1 MNEFER
7 YAQDIVYPPIN
18 LDAIKDDIDQL
29 SPYWASGYEPDE
41 LSVLE
46 AVRSAMIA
54 REEFFYTQV
63 CEAIISCIAN
73 IHPSS
78 DKPLVLLFDIDE
90 TIGRNIKKPS
100 DSGQPESALVLRPAL
115 KYLLSWINEVK
126 LQYPLRVGLLSSR
139 NKLGMDQSFSDPD
152 ILLPIADSIDKSLVI
167 STEQQLGSTLSN
179 TAASNLL
186 SPSSSKN
193 EESDSLMNLDYSD
206 YGDKL
211 NTLNEIASQ
220 TAHSS
225 IIVVDDL
232 PYPAA
237 LDKARG
243 YYGVPLESNGSFYLK
258 S

>member
-1 MNEFER
+1 
-7 YAQDIVYPPIN
+7 
-18 LDAIKDDIDQL
+18 
-29 SPYWASGYEPDE
+29 
-41 LSVLE
+41 
-46 AVRSAMIA
+46 
-54 REEFFYTQV
+54 
-63 CEAIISCIAN
+63 
-73 IHPSS
+73 
-78 DKPLVLLFDIDE
+78 
-90 TIGRNIKKPS
+90 
-100 DSGQPESALVLRPAL
+100 
-115 KYLLSWINEVK
+115 
-126 LQYPLRVGLLSSR
+126 
-139 NKLGMDQSFSDPD
+139 MDQSFSDPD